1 MTTHARWPS
10 NVRSLSTSHA
20 WLPRSVDLCGNRT
33 RRLRIVLP
41 IRLFR
46 GCFPDLSSRLI
57 RAVSMYGIK
66 SEHLPTDL
74 SGNNSSETTSTSI
87 DAVDFSTVAR
97 AMDGLQPPHPHVI
110 SQSPTA
116 IPSPGPTHRLSP
128 VAPSIASTTTPM
140 MAPTAKPVYSSPP
153 PAHSSAEN
161 NTCRLIEYRG
171 VKVAAF
177 IVDGRELICLPQAF
191 ELFLKHLVG
200 GLHTVYTKLKRL
212 DVVPIVCNVEQVR
225 ILRGL
230 GAIQPGVNRC
240 KLIAP
245 NEFDTLYADCTNSR

>member
-1 MTTHARWPS
+1 MDSKA
-10 NVRSLSTSHA
+10 N
-20 WLPRSVDLCGNRT
+20 
-33 RRLRIVLP
+33 I
-41 IRLFR
+41 FR
-46 GCFPDLSSRLI
+46 
-57 RAVSMYGIK
+57 
-66 SEHLPTDL
+66 HLPTDL
-74 SGNNSSETTSTSI
+74 AGNNCSETTSTSR
-87 DAVDFSTVAR
+87 DATDLSISIAVAR
-97 AMDGLQPPHPHVI
+97 TMDGLLPPHPHVI
-110 SQSPTA
+110 SSSPTA
-116 IPSPGPTHRLSP
+116 IPSPGLTHRLSP
-128 VAPSIASTTTPM
+128 VSQSITSTTTPM

-177 IVDGRELICLPQAF
+177 FVDGRELICLPQAF

-212 DVVPIVCNVEQVR
+212 DVLPIVCNVEQVR

-245 NEFDTLYADCTNSR
+245 NEFDTLYEDCTNSR

>member
-1 MTTHARWPS
+1 MEGL
-10 NVRSLSTSHA
+10 LS
-20 WLPRSVDLCGNRT
+20 
-33 RRLRIVLP
+33 
-41 IRLFR
+41 
-46 GCFPDLSSRLI
+46 
-57 RAVSMYGIK
+57 
-66 SEHLPTDL
+66 
-74 SGNNSSETTSTSI
+74 
-87 DAVDFSTVAR
+87 
-97 AMDGLQPPHPHVI
+97 PHPHVI
-110 SQSPTA
+110 SPSPTA

-128 VAPSIASTTTPM
+128 VYQSIASTTTPT
-140 MAPTAKPVYSSPP
+140 MAPTAKPVYSSPH

-177 IVDGRELICLPQAF
+177 IVDGRELVCLPQAF

-212 DVVPIVCNVEQVR
+212 DVLPIVCNVEQVR

-245 NEFDTLYADCTNSR
+245 SEFDTLYADCTNSR

>member
-1 MTTHARWPS
+1 MDSKA
-10 NVRSLSTSHA
+10 NIVR
-20 WLPRSVDLCGNRT
+20 
-33 RRLRIVLP
+33 
-41 IRLFR
+41 
-46 GCFPDLSSRLI
+46 
-57 RAVSMYGIK
+57 
-66 SEHLPTDL
+66 HLPTDL
-74 SGNNSSETTSTSI
+74 PGNNHSETTSTSR
-87 DAVDFSTVAR
+87 DATDLSISIAVAR
-97 AMDGLQPPHPHVI
+97 TMEGLLPPHPHAI
-110 SQSPTA
+110 YPSPTA

-128 VAPSIASTTTPM
+128 VSQSIASTTTPM

-177 IVDGRELICLPQAF
+177 TVDGRELICLPQAF

-245 NEFDTLYADCTNSR
+245 NEFDTLYEDCTNSR